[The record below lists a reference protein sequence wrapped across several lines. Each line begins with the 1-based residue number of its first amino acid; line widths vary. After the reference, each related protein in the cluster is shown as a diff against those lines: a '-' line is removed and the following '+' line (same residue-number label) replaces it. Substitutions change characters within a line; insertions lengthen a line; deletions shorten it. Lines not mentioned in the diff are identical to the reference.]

1 MSNLIFN
8 NASKID
14 VISECLKLQ
23 PSTNYADTVMRG
35 TAYMGQTPKTVKV
48 VNTCST
54 AFVLSAT
61 TLFTDVVSGG
71 NFVATTVATNIP
83 GNTTVDVPVSY
94 TGTLLNPIASKAYPI
109 TLNGS
114 SATYTL
120 TIQTPDSP
128 PTTQDNTV
136 NLANRINSVITKSNL
151 IYNDINGIETV
162 TGVRFTG
169 DVSRLFTDTGMTVPY
184 VSGTELV
191 LSTFTLY
198 YKAPLQDAAST
209 YSVGYNVKADGIWSL

>member
-23 PSTNYADTVMRG
+23 PGTNYADTVMRG
-35 TAYMGQTPKTVKV
+35 TTYMGQTPKTVKV

-54 AFVLSAT
+54 AFLLSAT

-71 NFVATTVATNIP
+71 NFVATTVATNIL

-94 TGTLLNPIASKAYPI
+94 TGSLLNPVASKAYPI

-136 NLANRINSVITKSNL
+136 NLANRTNSVITKSNL

-184 VSGTELV
+184 VAGTELT
-191 LSTFTLY
+191 LSTFALY